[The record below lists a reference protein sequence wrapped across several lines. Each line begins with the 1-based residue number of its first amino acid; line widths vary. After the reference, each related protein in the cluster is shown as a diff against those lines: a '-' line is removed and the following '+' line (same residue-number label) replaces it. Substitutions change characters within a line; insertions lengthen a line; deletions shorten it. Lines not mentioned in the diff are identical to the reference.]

1 MDMFEDGFAGI
12 LRFQE
17 FYKLFVSQSV
27 ESYTGSQM
35 QSLFFVDSGVTKTE
49 KAEWIM
55 CVVLLCLE
63 RALVFQC
70 LPTLRGAQNKI
81 RQDSDTNALH

>member
-1 MDMFEDGFAGI
+1 MFEDGFAGI

-49 KAEWIM
+49 KA
-55 CVVLLCLE
+55 VVDYVCSFAVFGKSTSFPMSSYIE
-63 RALVFQC
+63 R
-70 LPTLRGAQNKI
+70 GSKQN
-81 RQDSDTNALH
+81 